1 MIDKLQE
8 TYASDLENL
17 NFFAYDGGESLFT
30 IGTLQNVKDV
40 FTVVVEDA
48 SSTK

>member
-8 TYASDLENL
+8 TYVSDLENL
-17 NFFAYDGGESLFT
+17 NFLAYDGEKSLFT
-30 IGTLQNVKDV
+30 IGALQNVRDV